1 MLIPVAFL
9 MITVMALTG
18 LLLGSALGQEKNQPQ
33 VQEKSNKG
41 AEINA
46 LLKERQT
53 LLEQRLS
60 ILTEWWKNG
69 GMGLYGPVGYEKVL
83 EAQMDVVQASIDAA
97 DTAHRR
103 TAALQKCLET
113 AEAMVKLAEDRFSV
127 GTVTQI
133 DVLEAKAKLAK
144 VRIELLREEE
154 REKLGK

>member
-1 MLIPVAFL
+1 ML
-9 MITVMALTG
+9 MISAIVLTG
-18 LLLGSALGQEKNQPQ
+18 MLLGSAIGQEKNQPQ

-69 GMGLYGPVGYEKVL
+69 GMGLYGAVGYEKVL

-97 DTAHRR
+97 DTPQRR
-103 TAALQKCLET
+103 SAALQKCLET
-113 AEAMVKLAEDRFSV
+113 TEAMVKLAEDRFSA
-127 GTVTQI
+127 GTATQI

-144 VRIELLREEE
+144 VRIEMLREEE
-154 REKLGK
+154 RGKLGK